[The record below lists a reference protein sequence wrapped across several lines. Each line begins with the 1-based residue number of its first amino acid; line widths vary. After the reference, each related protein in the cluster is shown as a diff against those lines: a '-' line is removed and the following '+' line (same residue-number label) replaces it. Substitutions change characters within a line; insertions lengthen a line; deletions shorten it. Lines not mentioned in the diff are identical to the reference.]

1 MAGQVSLRKLIL
13 KTGDLPPMP
22 FVATKVMQ
30 IVSDADATVSEL
42 QKVIQDD
49 QALASRILKVANSAL
64 YARSR
69 QITTITDAIVMLG
82 FNNIRSLAV
91 ASATRN
97 LYLKRGKVL
106 GLKDKLLWE
115 HSVAAAIAG
124 RIAAEH
130 VAPKLSDEAF
140 LWGLLHDIGKLVI
153 LQKLPNEFDR
163 IVQAVY
169 NDGRTF
175 VDAEQEHLGFT
186 HCEVGAMIVKKWRL
200 SERFENAILNHHNL
214 DESQG
219 PVDLWVRYID
229 LANNMCKKLGFGFV
243 KREDMDLGQDPTTVS
258 LGIAPEKVELILSIA
273 NEKIRSEMELFN

>member
-1 MAGQVSLRKLIL
+1 MAGQVSLKKLIL
-13 KTGDLPPMP
+13 KTGDLPSMP

-30 IVSDADATVSEL
+30 TVADANATVNEL
-42 QKVIQDD
+42 QTIIQDD

-115 HSVAAAIAG
+115 HSVAAAVAG
-124 RIAAEH
+124 RIVAER
-130 VAPKLSDEAF
+130 VDIKLADEAF

-163 IVQAVY
+163 IVEAVY

-175 VDAEQEHLGFT
+175 VDAEQEELGFT
-186 HCEVGAMIVKKWRL
+186 HVEVGGMIIKKWKL

-214 DESQG
+214 DESG
-219 PVDLWVRYID
+219 DPIDSWVRHID
-229 LANNMCKKLGFGFV
+229 VANKICKKLGFGFV
-243 KREDMDLGQDPTTVS
+243 KQEELDMMEDPSAVA
-258 LGIAPEKVELILSIA
+258 LGIGPEKMELILNTA
-273 NEKIRSEMELFN
+273 QQRVREEMELFN